1 MVVVTLYTCSSEP
14 LVVSKELS
22 QVVQLLGV
30 LREPSSVTNPV
41 IKIELGDPIGCN
53 YAHISEFNRYYFI
66 DDIISIRSGLWELH
80 LRVDVLMSFA
90 VDIRRSE
97 AIIEETASQAAGGN
111 MYLSNDAF
119 VAQVKH
125 KTDIVQF
132 PQGFTDTP
140 YFILIT
146 AGGVVS

>member
-1 MVVVTLYTCSSEP
+1 MVLITLYTCSSEP
-14 LVVSKELS
+14 LVVTKELS
-22 QVVQLLGV
+22 QVTQLLGA
-30 LREPSSVTNPV
+30 LREPSSITNPV

-53 YAHISEFNRYYFI
+53 YAHILEFNRYYFI

-125 KTDIVQF
+125 KTDVISF
-132 PQGFTDTP
+132 SAGFSDTP